1 MIFHRAVL
9 SLSLRT
15 LPTLIP
21 HFKSTGLSYS
31 NQKMDI
37 VNRPLGAA
45 EETVMTPTGAG
56 PEPVNIREY
65 EAYAK
70 ATLPKN
76 AFDYYASGANDMI
89 TLREN
94 RAAFE
99 RLRMR
104 PRILRD
110 VSEVDTATTI
120 LGEPVAYPI
129 CVAPTAMQRMANHE
143 GELAT
148 ARACAR
154 QKTLMTLSSWSTTSV
169 EDVAAVGVGAAK
181 WFQLYVY
188 KDRELTA
195 ELARRAERAGYK
207 ALAITVDTPVLGRR
221 EADVRNR
228 FKLPGHLT
236 MANFASEGGSH
247 AEGTKDG
254 GKDSGLAAYVASLI
268 DRTLQWKDVQWLRSV
283 CNLPIVVKGVMTPED
298 ALMAMQCGVDAI
310 WVSNHGAR
318 QLDTVASTIELLP
331 DIVKAVNGRCEV
343 YLDGGVCRGT
353 DAFKALAL
361 GARAVFIGRPVLWG
375 LAHSGEEGVY
385 QVLELLKKEFE
396 MAMRLTGCT
405 KLSDIQRAMVTHVAS
420 YQSKI

>member
-1 MIFHRAVL
+1 
-9 SLSLRT
+9 
-15 LPTLIP
+15 
-21 HFKSTGLSYS
+21 
-31 NQKMDI
+31 
-37 VNRPLGAA
+37 
-45 EETVMTPTGAG
+45 MTPTGAG
-56 PEPVNIREY
+56 PQPVNVREY
-65 EAYAK
+65 ESHAK

-110 VSEVDTATTI
+110 VSHVDTKTTI
-120 LGEPVAYPI
+120 LGEPVDFPI
-129 CVAPTAMQRMANHE
+129 CLAPTAMQRMAHPE

-148 ARACAR
+148 ARASGR
-154 QKTLMTLSSWSTTSV
+154 QHTLMTLSSWSTTSV
-169 EDVAAVGVGAAK
+169 EDVAAASPGAK

-195 ELARRAERAGYK
+195 DLAKRAERAGYK

-228 FKLPGHLT
+228 FKLPNHLT
-236 MANFASEGGSH
+236 MANFVGAGGSH

-268 DRTLQWKDVQWLRSV
+268 DRTLQWKDIQWLRTV

-298 ALMAMQCGVDAI
+298 ALMAVQCGVDAI

-353 DAFKALAL
+353 DVFKALAL
-361 GARAVFIGRPVLWG
+361 GARGVFIGRPVLWG

-396 MAMRLTGCT
+396 LAMQLQGCT
-405 KLSDIQRAMVTHVAS
+405 KLSDIQRSMITHQVS
-420 YQSKI
+420 YHSKI

>member
-1 MIFHRAVL
+1 
-9 SLSLRT
+9 
-15 LPTLIP
+15 
-21 HFKSTGLSYS
+21 
-31 NQKMDI
+31 MDI

-154 QKTLMTLSSWSTTSV
+154 QNTLMTLSSWSTTSV
-169 EDVAAVGVGAAK
+169 EDVAAVGVGGLSGSSST
-181 WFQLYVY
+181 FT
-188 KDRELTA
+188 R
-195 ELARRAERAGYK
+195 
-207 ALAITVDTPVLGRR
+207 I
-221 EADVRNR
+221 
-228 FKLPGHLT
+228 
-236 MANFASEGGSH
+236 AS
-247 AEGTKDG
+247 
-254 GKDSGLAAYVASLI
+254 
-268 DRTLQWKDVQWLRSV
+268 
-283 CNLPIVVKGVMTPED
+283 
-298 ALMAMQCGVDAI
+298 
-310 WVSNHGAR
+310 
-318 QLDTVASTIELLP
+318 
-331 DIVKAVNGRCEV
+331 
-343 YLDGGVCRGT
+343 
-353 DAFKALAL
+353 
-361 GARAVFIGRPVLWG
+361 
-375 LAHSGEEGVY
+375 
-385 QVLELLKKEFE
+385 
-396 MAMRLTGCT
+396 
-405 KLSDIQRAMVTHVAS
+405 
-420 YQSKI
+420 